1 MKAELKGIH
10 SPDADLTDGSA
21 ELSAD
26 TLLVQLMI
34 GPENA
39 PGEESFDIVVC
50 TPEWHA
56 QASVARGPEPGEYT
70 LVLDRIDLAL
80 VRRYVTDFLRD
91 LERPTWE
98 ELATEISRIGKW
110 EFQDYHRQLGE
121 IE

>member
-10 SPDADLTDGSA
+10 SPDADLTDSA
-21 ELSAD
+21 DVLSVD

-34 GPENA
+34 GPQDA

-50 TPEWHA
+50 TPERHA
-56 QASVARGPEPGEYT
+56 RAGDARGPEPDEYT

-80 VRRYVTDFLRD
+80 IRRYIENFLRD

-110 EFQDYHRQLGE
+110 EFQDYRPHPGE
-121 IE
+121 VE

>member
-1 MKAELKGIH
+1 MKAELKGIY

-21 ELSAD
+21 ELSVD

-39 PGEESFDIVVC
+39 PGEESFDVIVC
-50 TPEWHA
+50 TPEGHA
-56 QASVARGPEPGEYT
+56 RASDSRGSEAKEYT
-70 LVLDRIDLAL
+70 LILDRIDIAL
-80 VRRYVTDFLRD
+80 VRRYVDDFLRD

-110 EFQDYHRQLGE
+110 EFQDYRRGPGE
-121 IE
+121 SG

>member
-1 MKAELKGIH
+1 MKAELKGIY
-10 SPDADLTDGSA
+10 SPDADLTDSST

-39 PGEESFDIVVC
+39 PGEESFDVIVC
-50 TPEWHA
+50 TPEGHA
-56 QASVARGPEPGEYT
+56 QAGDSPEPDEYT
-70 LVLDRIDLAL
+70 LVLDRMDIAL
-80 VRRYVTDFLRD
+80 VRRYVNDFLRD

-110 EFQDYHRQLGE
+110 EFQDYQRRPGDSE
-121 IE
+121 